1 MAKAKIITR
10 RSKAN
15 GAILRALKNPIYD
28 TMEIPAAA
36 GPVPLLQFFTIPQGQ
51 ALNVTGVNKTISETN
66 LTESGSLGSPLEADF
81 WGFNCT
87 VMYDDG
93 YYENGAAGPTVLVNF
108 LDDMVEIYEQS
119 VFEFWFNNKMWYQN
133 PLTKIPH
140 GVFAM
145 TGPVAT
151 GSDAAAAAGVH
162 FFTISNGLSSKDEY
176 AKFLASRPHVAAWTQ
191 PLKAIGIGSKENF
204 NVTCRWPNA
213 NVGLTADGVGTR
225 MTTYLNGVIY
235 TAM

>member
-1 MAKAKIITR
+1 MAQAKIIRR

-28 TMEIPAAA
+28 VMEIPAAA
-36 GPVPLLQFFTIPQGQ
+36 GAVPLIQFFSIQQGG
-51 ALNVTGVNKTISETN
+51 ALNVTGVPKTIAETN
-66 LTESGSLGSPLEADF
+66 LTESGSLGSPQEADF
-81 WGFNCT
+81 WGFNCS

-93 YYENGAAGPTVLVNF
+93 YYENGAGGPSVLVNF
-108 LDDMVEIYEQS
+108 IDDMVEIYEQS
-119 VFEFWFNNKMWYQN
+119 VFEFWFNNKLWYQN

-140 GVFAM
+140 GVFPL
-145 TGPVAT
+145 TGPLAT
-151 GSDAAAAAGVH
+151 GSNAAAAAGVH

-176 AKFLASRPHVAAWTQ
+176 AKFLASKPHVEAWNEK
-191 PLKAIGIGSKENF
+191 LKAIGIASKENF

-213 NVGLTADGVGTR
+213 AVGLTADGAGTR
-225 MTTYLNGVIY
+225 MTVFLNGVIY